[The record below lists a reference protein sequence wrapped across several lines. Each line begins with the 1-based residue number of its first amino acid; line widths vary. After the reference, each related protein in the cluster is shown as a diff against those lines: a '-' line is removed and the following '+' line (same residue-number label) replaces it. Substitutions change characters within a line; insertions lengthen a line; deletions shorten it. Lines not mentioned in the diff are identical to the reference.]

1 MIVLDTHA
9 LVWWVSEPK
18 RIAAKARRLVD
29 ESIDAGKPV
38 SVSSI
43 SVWEIAM
50 LVSHGRLEFTM
61 DASVWIA
68 RVEALPFLTFIPVDN
83 RIAVRAVQLEN
94 FANRDPADRII
105 IATAMTAGATLV
117 TSDAR
122 MREYSSVKTIW
133 D

>member
-9 LVWWVSEPK
+9 LVWWVAEPE
-18 RIAAKARRLVD
+18 RLPAKARRLVD
-29 ESIDAGKPV
+29 GYVDAGKPV

-50 LVSHGRLEFTM
+50 LVSRGRLAFTM
-61 DASVWIA
+61 EPNAWIA

-83 RIAVRAVQLEN
+83 RIAVRAVELEG
-94 FANRDPADRII
+94 FAHRDPADRII
-105 IATAMTAGATLV
+105 VATAIAAAATLV

-122 MREYSSVKTIW
+122 IRGYSGVKTIW